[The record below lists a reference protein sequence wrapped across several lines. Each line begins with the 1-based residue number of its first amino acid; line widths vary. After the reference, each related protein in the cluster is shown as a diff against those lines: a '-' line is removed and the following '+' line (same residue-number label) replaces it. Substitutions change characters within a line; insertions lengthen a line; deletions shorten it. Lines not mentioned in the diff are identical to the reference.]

1 VVVPPETAGGG
12 IGGVLVWTQIDGVL
26 AQSADDA
33 LELTQIDD
41 ALVWM

>member
-1 VVVPPETAGGG
+1 VGGG
-12 IGGVLVWTQIDGVL
+12 IGGVLVWTQIDDVL

>member
-1 VVVPPETAGGG
+1 MVVPPETVGGG
-12 IGGVLVWTQIDGVL
+12 IGGVLVWTQIDDVL

>member
-1 VVVPPETAGGG
+1 VGGG
-12 IGGVLVWTQIDGVL
+12 IGGVLVWTQIDDVL

-41 ALVWM
+41 TLVWM